1 MNKEQMKI
9 ELIELNYLITQFIK
23 KSPEFDR
30 DNELAKLIGVRMTN
44 LKTLAYSREE

>member
-30 DNELAKLIGVRMTN
+30 NIFEYFVCFSETSPNKVALNCR
-44 LKTLAYSREE
+44 R